1 MRERNIKIIS
11 ILLILLSV
19 AVLHVKLY
27 RFAEITHDGALQVL
41 VCLGRVV
48 AIDTSDEADQVL
60 TFRILSGQFRGEM
73 VEVNNIWTGRAFGDR
88 VLSRGDVLFLD
99 IPLRDPSNPTLDN
112 VRMREYFRTPFLLY
126 LAGALGMLMILVA
139 GMKGVRAILTLFVTA
154 LAVLYLLVPLTIA
167 GYNPIAIALGIAA
180 VLTLTTFVLI
190 TGFSFKVVSGVL
202 GTLGG
207 LAAVG
212 VLSVISQHA
221 MVLTGLAQEFGFL
234 ELGIALWRT
243 PESHHW
249 NFTGILSAG
258 IILGAV
264 GAMMDVSMS
273 ISSSVHEVKQVNP
286 NITVRQ
292 SIRAGLNVGRD
303 IMGTM
308 ADTLIFAYLGA
319 HMMTMLLPRIDFPEA
334 GILYPFLR
342 LVNDEA
348 TSVAIIQAVVGTIG
362 LVLTVPIAATV
373 AGFLTQY
380 AKVDRTDIHE
390 DLPSEEELEELFRAE
405 NPRSASRIAVPI
417 AMAIVLVGTTFVYHR
432 VQRNSATI
440 SEQRDEQGS
449 ILTQSE
455 YAKGKVIRLLESSGD
470 FLFTVDNRTESPDSV
485 TSDLDN
491 SVFSP
496 ALREAFEK
504 HNVPISEEVTV
515 SVKPWK
521 DSRWLISDEK
531 YEQTYSVREDA
542 RLQTAPTEGMDASVR
557 EDARLQTAPTGGID
571 ASGPGEPSY
580 SVYDTKTEHH
590 ILEVEMLSGMYKGQR
605 LVLRNIVN
613 HNMPLLSIP
622 AEPGDI
628 VLCRVGGDPE
638 QIGLVNIVQEYGR
651 DGFLVWMV
659 GGMLLLIIVV
669 GRIEG
674 IRTACAMLISATV
687 IYFFMLP
694 LISQGANAVFIVTLT
709 SGAIAFVSLVFVI
722 GPSRKTFSA
731 VLGTMGGILV
741 AGLIVLFAQQH
752 LHFSGL
758 ENAIS
763 ADIVEATR
771 TPPFDFVQILL
782 AGMLMGVL
790 GVAVDGAIE
799 VASSMEEIRRAN
811 PNMPTWRLIASGLN
825 VGTDILGTMVNT
837 LVFAYLGV
845 ELLLVITIT
854 APNLDFFKSPPAQLL
869 SIGVVS
875 AEIVRLLAGT
885 LGLVLAIPITAMI
898 CAFWRPKG

>member
-19 AVLHVKLY
+19 AVLHVELY

-60 TFRILSGQFRGEM
+60 TFRILSGEFRGET
-73 VEVNNIWTGRAFGDR
+73 VAVNNIWTGRAFGDR

-99 IPLRDPSNPTLDN
+99 IPRRDPSNPTLDN

-126 LAGALGMLMILVA
+126 LAGALGVLMILVA

-154 LAVLYLLVPLTIA
+154 LTVLYLLVPLTIA

-180 VLTLTTFVLI
+180 LLTLTTFVLI

-373 AGFLTQY
+373 AGFLTKY
-380 AKVDRTDIHE
+380 ATVEKADIHE

-405 NPRSASRIAVPI
+405 NPRSAARIAVPI

-440 SEQRDEQGS
+440 SEQRDEQGG

-470 FLFTVDNRTESPDSV
+470 FLFTVDDRTESPDAV

-496 ALREAFEK
+496 ALRAAFEK
-504 HNVPISEEVTV
+504 HNIPISEQVTV
-515 SVKPWK
+515 SIKPWK
-521 DSRWLISDEK
+521 DSRWLIADEK
-531 YEQTYSVREDA
+531 YEQTYSVREEA
-542 RLQTAPTEGMDASVR
+542 RLQTAPTREMDASG
-557 EDARLQTAPTGGID
+557 AGG
-571 ASGPGEPSY
+571 PSY

-638 QIGLVNIVQEYGR
+638 RIGLVNIVQEYGR

-741 AGLIVLFAQQH
+741 AGLIVLFAQRH

-898 CAFWRPKG
+898 CAFWRPKE

>member
-1 MRERNIKIIS
+1 MRERNIKIVA

-27 RFAEITHDGALQVL
+27 RFAEVTHDGALRVL
-41 VCLGRVV
+41 ICLGRVIK
-48 AIDTSDEADQVL
+48 IDTSDEADQVL
-60 TFRILSGQFRGEM
+60 SFRILSGQFRGEI
-73 VEVNNIWTGRAFGDR
+73 VKVNNIWTGRAFGDR
-88 VLSRGDVLFLD
+88 VVHKGDVLFLD
-99 IPLRDPSNPTLDN
+99 IPLRDPMNPKIER
-112 VRMREYFRTPFLLY
+112 VSMREYFRTPFLLY
-126 LAGALGMLMILVA
+126 LAGTLGVLMILVA

-154 LAVLYLLVPLTIA
+154 LAVLYLLVPLTIS
-167 GYNPIAIALGIAA
+167 GYNPIGVALLIAA
-180 VLTLTTFVLI
+180 LLTLATFLLI
-190 TGFSFKVVSGVL
+190 TGFSFKVISGVL

-221 MVLTGLAQEFGFL
+221 LALTGLAQEFGFL

-243 PESHHW
+243 PASHGW

-292 SIRAGLNVGRD
+292 AIRAGLNVGRD

-319 HMMTMLLPRIDFPEA
+319 HMMTMLLPRIEFPEV
-334 GILYPFLR
+334 GYLYPFLR

-348 TSVAIIQAVVGTIG
+348 TAVAIIQAVVGTIG
-362 LVLTVPIAATV
+362 LVLTVPIAASV

-380 AKVDRTDIHE
+380 AKVDRSEIHE
-390 DLPSEEELEELFRAE
+390 DLPSEEELEELFRAD
-405 NPRSASRIAVPI
+405 PPHSKARIAVPI
-417 AMAIVLVGTTFVYHR
+417 AMGIVLIGTIFVYHR
-432 VQRNSATI
+432 THGLSAAI
-440 SEQRDEQGS
+440 SE
-449 ILTQSE
+449 QSE
-455 YAKGKVIRLLESSGD
+455 YAKGRVVQLLESNGN
-470 FLFTVDNRTESPDSV
+470 FLFDIDS
-485 TSDLDN
+485 SAISELDKQIVP
-491 SVFSP
+491 S
-496 ALREAFEK
+496 ALREAFNTE
-504 HNVPISEEVTV
+504 NIPLSDEVTV

-521 DSRWLISDEK
+521 DSRWLLSDVK
-531 YEQTYSVREDA
+531 YEQTYSIRETDH
-542 RLQTAPTEGMDASVR
+542 
-557 EDARLQTAPTGGID
+557 
-571 ASGPGEPSY
+571 GEKTVLG
-580 SVYDTKTEHH
+580 VYESKSEHH
-590 ILEVEMLSGMYKGQR
+590 ILEVEMLSGMYKGRR

-622 AEPGDI
+622 AEPGDVI
-628 VLCRVGGDPE
+628 LCRVAGDPE
-638 QIGLVNIVQEYGR
+638 QVSLVNIVQDYGR
-651 DGFLVWMV
+651 DRFLIWMV
-659 GGMLLLIIVV
+659 GGMLLLIILV

-674 IRTACAMLISATV
+674 IRTACAMLISAAV

-694 LISQGANAVFIVTLT
+694 LISGGANAVFIVTLT
-709 SGAIAFVSLVFVI
+709 SGAVAFVSLVFVI

-763 ADIVEATR
+763 ADIIEATR

-799 VASSMEEIRRAN
+799 VASSMEEIRKAN

-845 ELLLVITIT
+845 ELLLVVTVV
-854 APNLDFFKSPPAQLL
+854 APDLNFFKSPPAQLL

-885 LGLVLAIPITAMI
+885 LGLVLAIPITAVI
-898 CAFWRPKG
+898 CAFWNPKQKV

>member
-1 MRERNIKIIS
+1 MRERNIKIVT
-11 ILLILLSV
+11 ILFILLSV

-27 RFAEITHDGALQVL
+27 RFAEVTHDGALQVL

-48 AIDTSDEADQVL
+48 KIDTSDEADQVL
-60 TFRILSGQFRGEM
+60 AFRILSGQFRGET
-73 VEVNNIWTGRAFGDR
+73 VQVNNIWTGRAFGDR
-88 VLSRGDVLFLD
+88 VLHKGEVLFLD
-99 IPLRDPSNPTLDN
+99 IPLRDPTRPKIDTVSI
-112 VRMREYFRTPFLLY
+112 REYFRTPFLLY
-126 LAGALGMLMILVA
+126 LAGALGILMVLVA

-154 LAVLYLLVPLTIA
+154 FTVIYLLVPLTIS
-167 GYNPIAIALGIAA
+167 GYNPIAVALLIATF
-180 VLTLTTFVLI
+180 LTFATFLLI
-190 TGFSFKVVSGVL
+190 TGFSFKVISGVL

-212 VLSVISQHA
+212 ILSVLSQHA

-243 PESHHW
+243 PASHHW

-292 SIRAGLNVGRD
+292 AIRAGLNVGRD

-319 HMMTMLLPRIDFPEA
+319 HMMTMLLPRIDFPEV

-348 TSVAIIQAVVGTIG
+348 TAVAIVQAVVGTIG
-362 LVLTVPIAATV
+362 LVLTVPIAASV

-380 AKVDRTDIHE
+380 AKVDTSDLSIRHE
-390 DLPSEEELEELFRAE
+390 DLPSAEELEEVFRADP
-405 NPRSASRIAVPI
+405 PRSKARIAVPI
-417 AMAIVLVGTTFVYHR
+417 AMAIVLIGTIFAYYRTHEL
-432 VQRNSATI
+432 SATVLEQLDADGNPI
-440 SEQRDEQGS
+440 SK
-449 ILTQSE
+449 SE
-455 YAKGKVIRLLESSGD
+455 YAKGKVVRLLESNGN
-470 FLFTVDNRTESPDSV
+470 FLFEIDRSAVN
-485 TSDLDN
+485 DLDN
-491 SVFSP
+491 RVVP
-496 ALREAFEK
+496 KVLREAFSSHKIPFSDE
-504 HNVPISEEVTV
+504 ITV

-521 DSRWLISDEK
+521 DSRWLLSDTK
-531 YEQTYSVREDA
+531 YEQTYSIRAMKDTVGAISES
-542 RLQTAPTEGMDASVR
+542 RLN
-557 EDARLQTAPTGGID
+557 
-571 ASGPGEPSY
+571 
-580 SVYDTKTEHH
+580 VYESKSEHH
-590 ILEVEMLSGMYKGQR
+590 ILEVEMLSGMYKGRR

-622 AEPGDI
+622 AEPGDVI
-628 VLCRVGGDPE
+628 LCRVAGSPE
-638 QIGLVNIVQEYGR
+638 QVSLVNIVQDYSR
-651 DGFLVWMV
+651 DRFLIWMV
-659 GGMLLLIIVV
+659 GGMLLVIILV

-674 IRTACAMLISATV
+674 IRTACAMLISAAV

-694 LISQGANAVFIVTLT
+694 LISGGANAVFIVTLT
-709 SGAIAFVSLVFVI
+709 AGVVAFVSLVFVI

-731 VLGTMGGILV
+731 VFGTMGGILV

-763 ADIVEATR
+763 ADIIEATR

-799 VASSMEEIRRAN
+799 VASSMEEIRKAN

-837 LVFAYLGV
+837 LVFAYLGA
-845 ELLLVITIT
+845 ELLLVVTIT

-885 LGLVLAIPITAMI
+885 LGLVLAIPITAII
-898 CAFWRPKG
+898 CAFWNPKQQA

>member
-1 MRERNIKIIS
+1 MASTKTIKIIS

-19 AVLHVKLY
+19 AVLHVRLY

-60 TFRILSGQFRGEM
+60 TFRILSGQFRGET
-73 VEVNNIWTGRAFGDR
+73 VAVNNIWTGRAFGDR

-126 LAGALGMLMILVA
+126 LAGALGVLMILVA

-154 LAVLYLLVPLTIA
+154 LTVLYLLVPMTIA

-180 VLTLTTFVLI
+180 LLTLTTFVLI

-221 MVLTGLAQEFGFL
+221 LVLTGLAQEFGFL

-319 HMMTMLLPRIDFPEA
+319 HMMTMLLPRIEFPEA
-334 GILYPFLR
+334 GTLYPFLR

-362 LVLTVPIAATV
+362 LVLTVPIAATI

-417 AMAIVLVGTTFVYHR
+417 AMVLVLVGTTFVYQR
-432 VQRNSATI
+432 VQRNAATI
-440 SEQRDEQGS
+440 SEQRDEQGG

-470 FLFTVDNRTESPDSV
+470 FLFTVDNRTESSDSV
-485 TSDLDN
+485 TADLDN

-504 HNVPISEEVTV
+504 HNIPISEEVTV
-515 SVKPWK
+515 SIKPWK
-521 DSRWLISDEK
+521 DSRWLISDTK
-531 YEQTYSVREDA
+531 YEQTYSIRLTPDTAA
-542 RLQTAPTEGMDASVR
+542 RMPVPTTPDTV
-557 EDARLQTAPTGGID
+557 ARVPV
-571 ASGPGEPSY
+571 PREPSV
-580 SVYDTKTEHH
+580 SPDPSIPRSLHVYDTKTEHH
-590 ILEVEMLSGMYKGQR
+590 ILEVEMLSGMYQGQR

-638 QIGLVNIVQEYGR
+638 RVGLVNIVQEYGR

-659 GGMLLLIIVV
+659 GGMLLLIIIV

-709 SGAIAFVSLVFVI
+709 SGVIAFVSLVFVI

-741 AGLIVLFAQQH
+741 AGLIVLYAQQH

-845 ELLLVITIT
+845 ELLLVITIA

-898 CAFWRPKG
+898 CAFWNPKR

>member
-1 MRERNIKIIS
+1 MRERNIKIIT

-19 AVLHVKLY
+19 AALHVKLY
-27 RFAEITHDGALQVL
+27 RFAEVTHDGALQVL

-48 AIDTSDEADQVL
+48 SIDTSDEADQVL
-60 TFRILSGQFRGEM
+60 SFRILSGQFRGET
-73 VEVNNIWTGRAFGDR
+73 VQVNNIWTGRAFGDR
-88 VLSRGDVLFLD
+88 VLHKGEVLFLD
-99 IPLRDPSNPTLDN
+99 IPLRDPTRPKIDTVS
-112 VRMREYFRTPFLLY
+112 MREYFRTPFLLY
-126 LAGALGMLMILVA
+126 LAGALGVLMILVA

-154 LAVLYLLVPLTIA
+154 LTVLYLLVPLTIS
-167 GYNPIAIALGIAA
+167 GYNPIAVALLISTL
-180 VLTLTTFVLI
+180 LTFATFLLI
-190 TGFSFKVVSGVL
+190 TGFSFKVISGVL

-212 VLSVISQHA
+212 ILSVLSQHA
-221 MVLTGLAQEFGFL
+221 MALTGLAQEFGFL

-243 PESHHW
+243 PASHHW

-286 NITVRQ
+286 NITVKQ
-292 SIRAGLNVGRD
+292 AIRAGLNVGRD

-319 HMMTMLLPRIDFPEA
+319 HMMTMLLPRIDFPEV

-348 TSVAIIQAVVGTIG
+348 TAVAIVQAVVGTIG
-362 LVLTVPIAATV
+362 LVLTVPIAAWV

-380 AKVDRTDIHE
+380 AKVDKSEIHE
-390 DLPSEEELEELFRAE
+390 DLPSEEELEELFRADP
-405 NPRSASRIAVPI
+405 PRSKARIAVPI
-417 AMAIVLVGTTFVYHR
+417 AMAVVLIGTIFVYYRTHEL
-432 VQRNSATI
+432 SATVLEQLDADGTPI
-440 SEQRDEQGS
+440 SK
-449 ILTQSE
+449 SE
-455 YAKGKVIRLLESSGD
+455 YAKGKVVRLLESSGNL
-470 FLFTVDNRTESPDSV
+470 LFGIDSSAI
-485 TSDLDN
+485 SDLDN
-491 SVFSP
+491 GIVP
-496 ALREAFEK
+496 EVLRETFSSHK
-504 HNVPISEEVTV
+504 IPFSDEVTV

-521 DSRWLISDEK
+521 DSRWLLSDTK
-531 YEQTYSVREDA
+531 YEQTYSIRAMEDTVGA
-542 RLQTAPTEGMDASVR
+542 ISESRLN
-557 EDARLQTAPTGGID
+557 
-571 ASGPGEPSY
+571 
-580 SVYDTKTEHH
+580 VYESKNEHH
-590 ILEVEMLSGMYKGQR
+590 ILEVEMLSGMYKGRR

-622 AEPGDI
+622 AEPGDVI
-628 VLCRVGGDPE
+628 LCRVAGAPE
-638 QIGLVNIVQEYGR
+638 QVSLVNIVQDYGR
-651 DGFLVWMV
+651 DRFLIWIV
-659 GGMLLLIIVV
+659 GGMLLVIILV

-674 IRTACAMLISATV
+674 IRTACAMLISAAV

-694 LISQGANAVFIVTLT
+694 LISGGANAVFIVTLT
-709 SGAIAFVSLVFVI
+709 AGVVAFVSLVFVI

-731 VLGTMGGILV
+731 VFGTMGGILV

-799 VASSMEEIRRAN
+799 VASSMEEIRKAN

-845 ELLLVITIT
+845 ELLLVVTVT

-885 LGLVLAIPITAMI
+885 LGLVLAIPITAVI
-898 CAFWRPKG
+898 CAFWNPKQRV

>member
-60 TFRILSGQFRGEM
+60 TFRILSGEFRGET
-73 VEVNNIWTGRAFGDR
+73 VAVNNIWTGRAFGDR

-99 IPLRDPSNPTLDN
+99 IPRRDPSNPTLDN

-126 LAGALGMLMILVA
+126 LAGALGVLMILVA

-154 LAVLYLLVPLTIA
+154 LTVLYLLVPLTIA

-180 VLTLTTFVLI
+180 LLTLTTFVLI

-221 MVLTGLAQEFGFL
+221 LVLTGLAQEFGFL

-373 AGFLTQY
+373 AGFLTKY
-380 AKVDRTDIHE
+380 ATVEKADIHE

-405 NPRSASRIAVPI
+405 NPRSAARIAVPI

-470 FLFTVDNRTESPDSV
+470 FLFTVDNRTESPDAV

-496 ALREAFEK
+496 ALRAAFEK
-504 HNVPISEEVTV
+504 HNIPISEQVTV
-515 SVKPWK
+515 SIKPWK
-521 DSRWLISDEK
+521 DSRWLIADEK
-531 YEQTYSVREDA
+531 YEQTYSVRE
-542 RLQTAPTEGMDASVR
+542 E
-557 EDARLQTAPTGGID
+557 ARLQTAPTGEMD
-571 ASGPGEPSY
+571 ASGAGGPSY

-605 LVLRNIVN
+605 LLLRNIVN

-638 QIGLVNIVQEYGR
+638 RIGLVNIVQEYGR

-741 AGLIVLFAQQH
+741 AGLIVLFAQRH

-898 CAFWRPKG
+898 CAFWRPKE

>member
-60 TFRILSGQFRGEM
+60 TFRILSGQFRGET
-73 VEVNNIWTGRAFGDR
+73 VTVNNIWTGRAFGDR

-99 IPLRDPSNPTLDN
+99 IPRRDPSNPTLDN

-126 LAGALGMLMILVA
+126 LAGALGVLMILVA
-139 GMKGVRAILTLFVTA
+139 GMKGVRAILTLFVTS

-180 VLTLTTFVLI
+180 LLTLTTFVLI

-243 PESHHW
+243 PESHNW

-373 AGFLTQY
+373 AGFLTKY
-380 AKVDRTDIHE
+380 ATVEKADIHE
-390 DLPSEEELEELFRAE
+390 DLPTEEELEELFRAE
-405 NPRSASRIAVPI
+405 NPRSAARIAVPI
-417 AMAIVLVGTTFVYHR
+417 AMAIVLVGTTFVYQR

-440 SEQRDEQGS
+440 SEQRDEQGG

-470 FLFTVDNRTESPDSV
+470 FLFTVDNRTESPDAV

-496 ALREAFEK
+496 ALRTAFEK
-504 HNVPISEEVTV
+504 HNIPISEQVTV
-515 SVKPWK
+515 SIKPWK
-521 DSRWLISDEK
+521 DSRWLIADEK
-531 YEQTYSVREDA
+531 YEQTYSIRATPTPVA
-542 RLQTAPTEGMDASVR
+542 R
-557 EDARLQTAPTGGID
+557 
-571 ASGPGEPSY
+571 GPVPREPSV
-580 SVYDTKTEHH
+580 SSKSSVPRDLHVYDTKTEHH
-590 ILEVEMLSGMYKGQR
+590 ILEVEMLSGMYQGQR

-638 QIGLVNIVQEYGR
+638 RIGLVNIVQEYGR

-741 AGLIVLFAQQH
+741 AGLIVLFAQRH

-854 APNLDFFKSPPAQLL
+854 SPNLDFFKSPPAQLL

>member
-221 MVLTGLAQEFGFL
+221 LVLTGLAQEFGFL

-405 NPRSASRIAVPI
+405 NPRSAARIAVPI
-417 AMAIVLVGTTFVYHR
+417 AMAIVLVGTAFVYHR

-449 ILTQSE
+449 LLTQSE
-455 YAKGKVIRLLESSGD
+455 YAKGKVIRLLESSGE

-485 TSDLDN
+485 NSDLDN

-496 ALREAFEK
+496 TLREAFEK
-504 HNVPISEEVTV
+504 HNIPISEEVTV

-531 YEQTYSVREDA
+531 YEQTYSIRATPTPVARGPVPRE
-542 RLQTAPTEGMDASVR
+542 PKSSVPR
-557 EDARLQTAPTGGID
+557 DLH
-571 ASGPGEPSY
+571 
-580 SVYDTKTEHH
+580 VYDTKTEHH

>member
-1 MRERNIKIIS
+1 MRERNIKIVT
-11 ILLILLSV
+11 ILFILLSV

-27 RFAEITHDGALQVL
+27 RFAEVTHDGALQVL
-41 VCLGRVV
+41 VCLGRIVK
-48 AIDTSDEADQVL
+48 IDTSDEADQVL
-60 TFRILSGQFRGEM
+60 AFRILSGQFRGET
-73 VEVNNIWTGRAFGDR
+73 VQVNNIWTGRAFGDR
-88 VLSRGDVLFLD
+88 VLHKGEVLFLD
-99 IPLRDPSNPTLDN
+99 IPLRDPTRPKIDTVSI
-112 VRMREYFRTPFLLY
+112 REYFRTPFLLY
-126 LAGALGMLMILVA
+126 LAGALGILMVLVA

-154 LAVLYLLVPLTIA
+154 FTVIYLLVPLTIS
-167 GYNPIAIALGIAA
+167 GYNPIAVALLIATF
-180 VLTLTTFVLI
+180 LTFATFLLI
-190 TGFSFKVVSGVL
+190 TGFSFKVISGVL

-212 VLSVISQHA
+212 ILSVLSQHA

-243 PESHHW
+243 PASHHW

-292 SIRAGLNVGRD
+292 AIRAGLNVGRD

-319 HMMTMLLPRIDFPEA
+319 HMMTMLLPRIDFPEV

-348 TSVAIIQAVVGTIG
+348 TAVAIVQAVVGTIG
-362 LVLTVPIAATV
+362 LVLTVPIAASV

-380 AKVDRTDIHE
+380 AKVDTSDLSIRHE
-390 DLPSEEELEELFRAE
+390 DLPSAEELEEVFRADP
-405 NPRSASRIAVPI
+405 PRSKARIAVPI
-417 AMAIVLVGTTFVYHR
+417 AMAIVLIGTIFAYYRTHEL
-432 VQRNSATI
+432 SATVLEQLDADGNPI
-440 SEQRDEQGS
+440 SK
-449 ILTQSE
+449 SE
-455 YAKGKVIRLLESSGD
+455 YAKGKVVRLLESNGN
-470 FLFTVDNRTESPDSV
+470 FLFEIDRSAIN
-485 TSDLDN
+485 DLDN
-491 SVFSP
+491 HVVP
-496 ALREAFEK
+496 KVLREAFSSHKIPFSDE
-504 HNVPISEEVTV
+504 ITV

-521 DSRWLISDEK
+521 DSRWLLSDTK
-531 YEQTYSVREDA
+531 YEQTYSIRAMKDTVGAISES
-542 RLQTAPTEGMDASVR
+542 RLN
-557 EDARLQTAPTGGID
+557 
-571 ASGPGEPSY
+571 
-580 SVYDTKTEHH
+580 VYESKSEHH
-590 ILEVEMLSGMYKGQR
+590 ILEVEMLSGMYKGRR

-622 AEPGDI
+622 AEPGDVI
-628 VLCRVGGDPE
+628 LCRVAGSPE
-638 QIGLVNIVQEYGR
+638 QVSLVNIVQDYSR
-651 DGFLVWMV
+651 DRFLIWMV
-659 GGMLLLIIVV
+659 GGMLLVIILV

-674 IRTACAMLISATV
+674 IRTACAMLISAAV

-694 LISQGANAVFIVTLT
+694 LISGGANAVFIVTLT
-709 SGAIAFVSLVFVI
+709 AGVVAFVSLVFVI

-731 VLGTMGGILV
+731 VFGTMGGILV

-763 ADIVEATR
+763 ADIIEATR

-799 VASSMEEIRRAN
+799 VASSMEEIRKAN

-837 LVFAYLGV
+837 LVFAYLGA
-845 ELLLVITIT
+845 ELLLVVTIT

-885 LGLVLAIPITAMI
+885 LGLVLAIPITAII
-898 CAFWRPKG
+898 CAFWNPKQQA

>member
-1 MRERNIKIIS
+1 MRETYIKIIG

-19 AVLHVKLY
+19 VFLHVKLY
-27 RFAEITHDGALQVL
+27 SFAEMTYDRNLQVL
-41 VCLGRVV
+41 VCLGRVIN
-48 AIDTSDEADQVL
+48 IDTSAEADQIL
-60 TFRILSGQFRGEM
+60 SFRILSGQFRGET
-73 VEVNNIWTGRAFGDR
+73 VKVNNIWIGRAFSDR
-88 VLSRGDVLFLD
+88 VISKGDVLFLE
-99 IPLRDPSNPTLDN
+99 IPIRDPQNPKINT
-112 VRMREYFRTPFLLY
+112 VSMSEYFRTPFLLY
-126 LAGALGMLMILVA
+126 LAGALGILMILVA

-154 LAVLYLLVPLTIA
+154 LSVLYLLVPLTIS
-167 GYNPIAIALGIAA
+167 GYNPIVVALLIAA
-180 VLTLTTFVLI
+180 LLTLTTFFLI
-190 TGFSFKVVSGVL
+190 TGFSFKVISGVL

-207 LAAVG
+207 LTAVG
-212 VLSVISQHA
+212 ILSILSQHLL
-221 MVLTGLAQEFGFL
+221 VLTGLAQEFGFL

-243 PESHHW
+243 PGSHYW

-286 NITVRQ
+286 NISVRQ

-319 HMMTMLLPRIDFPEA
+319 HMITMLLPRIDFPEA
-334 GILYPFLR
+334 GVLYPFLR

-348 TSVAIIQAVVGTIG
+348 TAVAIIQAVVGTIG

-373 AGFLTQY
+373 AGFLTKY
-380 AKVDRTDIHE
+380 TEVNRSEIHE
-390 DLPSEEELEELFRAE
+390 NLPTEEELEELFGSE
-405 NPRSASRIAVPI
+405 STHSGSHIFSSRVAVPI
-417 AMAIVLVGTTFVYHR
+417 ALLLVLISTVFVYYR
-432 VQRNSATI
+432 TRGLSATI
-440 SEQRDEQGS
+440 FESHDEQGQL
-449 ILTQSE
+449 IGKQE

-470 FLFTVDNRTESPDSV
+470 FLFTIDGSNAT
-485 TSDLDN
+485 DLDKKI
-491 SVFSP
+491 VP
-496 ALREAFEK
+496 VALREAFANK
-504 HNVPISEEVTV
+504 KIKLSDDAAV
-515 SVKPWK
+515 SIKPWK
-521 DSRWLISDEK
+521 DSRWLISDDE
-531 YEQTYSVREDA
+531 YEQTYSIR
-542 RLQTAPTEGMDASVR
+542 
-557 EDARLQTAPTGGID
+557 TGQD
-571 ASGPGEPSY
+571 RTDTLN
-580 SVYDTKTEHH
+580 VYDSETENHV
-590 ILEVEMLSGMYKGQR
+590 LEVKILSGMYKGEH

-613 HNMPLLSIP
+613 HSMPLLSIP

-628 VLCRVGGDPE
+628 VLCKVGGDSE
-638 QIGLVNIVQEYGR
+638 QISLLNIVQEYAR
-651 DGFLVWMV
+651 DKYLIWFI
-659 GGMLLLIIVV
+659 GGMFLLIILV

-674 IRTACAMLISATV
+674 IRTVCAMLISGAV

-694 LISQGANAVFIVTLT
+694 LISQGMNAILVVTLT
-709 SGAIAFVSLVFVI
+709 SGVVAFVSLVFVI

-741 AGLIVLFAQQH
+741 AGLIVLFAQKQ
-752 LHFSGL
+752 LHFTGL
-758 ENAIS
+758 EGAIA

-845 ELLLVITIT
+845 ELLLVITII
-854 APNLDFFKSPPAQLL
+854 APNIELFKEPTVQLL
-869 SIGVVS
+869 SVGVVS

-885 LGLVLAIPITAMI
+885 LGLVLAIPITAII
-898 CAFWRPKG
+898 CAFWNPKKV

>member
-1 MRERNIKIIS
+1 MRERNIKIAA

-19 AVLHVKLY
+19 VALHVKLY
-27 RFAEITHDGALQVL
+27 RFAEVTHDGALQVL

-48 AIDTSDEADQVL
+48 GIDTSDEADQVL
-60 TFRILSGQFRGEM
+60 SFRILSGQFRGETIQ
-73 VEVNNIWTGRAFGDR
+73 VNNIWTGRAFGDR
-88 VLSRGDVLFLD
+88 VIRKGDVLFLD
-99 IPLRDPSNPTLDN
+99 IPLRDPMNPRIDT
-112 VRMREYFRTPFLLY
+112 VSMREYFRTPFLLY
-126 LAGALGMLMILVA
+126 LAGVLGVLMILVA

-154 LAVLYLLVPLTIA
+154 LTVLYVLVPLTVA
-167 GYNPIAIALGIAA
+167 GYNPIAIALLIAA
-180 VLTLTTFVLI
+180 FLTFTTFLLI
-190 TGFSFKVVSGVL
+190 TGFSFKLISGVI

-212 VLSVISQHA
+212 VLSVLSQHVMA
-221 MVLTGLAQEFGFL
+221 LTGLAQEFGFL
-234 ELGIALWRT
+234 ELGLALWRT
-243 PESHHW
+243 SSSHSW

-292 SIRAGLNVGRD
+292 AIRAGLNVGRD

-319 HMMTMLLPRIDFPEA
+319 HMMTMLLPRIDFPEV

-348 TSVAIIQAVVGTIG
+348 TAVAIIQAVVGTIG
-362 LVLTVPIAATV
+362 LVLTVPIAASV

-380 AKVDRTDIHE
+380 AKVDESEIHE
-390 DLPSEEELEELFRAE
+390 DLPSEEELEELFRADP
-405 NPRSASRIAVPI
+405 PRSKARIAVPI
-417 AMAIVLVGTTFVYHR
+417 AMALVLMGTIFVYNRTHEL
-432 VQRNSATI
+432 SATV
-440 SEQRDEQGS
+440 SEQRDAEGNP
-449 ILTQSE
+449 INKSE
-455 YAKGKVIRLLESSGD
+455 YAKGKVIRLLESNGD
-470 FLFTVDNRTESPDSV
+470 FLFNIDGSAASE
-485 TSDLDN
+485 LDN
-491 SVFSP
+491 HIVP
-496 ALREAFEK
+496 QVLREEFKRQDILFSDA
-504 HNVPISEEVTV
+504 VSV

-521 DSRWLISDEK
+521 DSRWLLSDEK
-531 YEQTYSVREDA
+531 YEQTYSIRAMED
-542 RLQTAPTEGMDASVR
+542 
-557 EDARLQTAPTGGID
+557 
-571 ASGPGEPSY
+571 GEKNVLN
-580 SVYDTKTEHH
+580 VYESKSEHH
-590 ILEVEMLSGMYKGQR
+590 ILEVEMLSGMYKGRR

-622 AEPGDI
+622 AEPGDVI
-628 VLCRVGGDPE
+628 LCRVAGDPD
-638 QIGLVNIVQEYGR
+638 QVGLVNIVQDYSR
-651 DGFLVWMV
+651 DRFLIWMV
-659 GGMLLLIIVV
+659 GGMLLMIILV
-669 GRIEG
+669 GRLEG
-674 IRTACAMLISATV
+674 IRTACAMLISAAV

-694 LISQGANAVFIVTLT
+694 LISEGANAVFVVTLT
-709 SGAIAFVSLVFVI
+709 SGVVAFVSLVFVI
-722 GPSRKTFSA
+722 GPSRKTFAA

-845 ELLLVITIT
+845 ELLLVVTIA
-854 APNLDFFKSPPAQLL
+854 APNLDFFKSPPVQLL

-885 LGLVLAIPITAMI
+885 LGLVLTIPITAII
-898 CAFWRPKG
+898 CAFWNPKQRA

>member
-1 MRERNIKIIS
+1 MRERNIKIIG
-11 ILLILLSV
+11 IVLILLSV

-27 RFAEITHDGALQVL
+27 RFADVTYDGKLQVL
-41 VCLGRVV
+41 VCLGRVTG
-48 AIDTSDEADQVL
+48 IDTSDEADQVL
-60 TFRILSGQFRGEM
+60 SFRILSGQFRGET
-73 VEVNNIWTGRAFGDR
+73 VQVNNIWTGRSFGDR
-88 VLSRGDVLFLD
+88 VLHKGDVLFLD
-99 IPLRDPSNPTLDN
+99 IPIRDPKNPTIDK
-112 VRMREYFRTPFLLY
+112 VSMREYFRTPFLLY
-126 LAGALGMLMILVA
+126 LAGALGVLMILVA
-139 GMKGVRAILTLFVTA
+139 GMKGVRSILTLFVTA
-154 LAVLYLLVPLTIA
+154 LAVLYLLVPLTIS
-167 GYNPIAIALGIAA
+167 GYNPITVALLIAA
-180 VLTLTTFVLI
+180 LLTLATFLLI
-190 TGFSFKVVSGVL
+190 TGFSFKVISGVL

-212 VLSVISQHA
+212 VLSIISQHVLA
-221 MVLTGLAQEFGFL
+221 LTGLAQEFGFL

-243 PESHHW
+243 QASHGW

-292 SIRAGLNVGRD
+292 AIRAGLNVGRD

-319 HMMTMLLPRIDFPEA
+319 HMMTMLLPRIDFPEV
-334 GILYPFLR
+334 GIIYPFLR

-348 TSVAIIQAVVGTIG
+348 TAVAIIQAVVGTIG
-362 LVLTVPIAATV
+362 LVLTVPIAASV

-380 AKVDRTDIHE
+380 AKVDRSEIHE
-390 DLPSEEELEELFRAE
+390 DLPSEEDLEELFRADP
-405 NPRSASRIAVPI
+405 PRSAARIAVPI
-417 AMAIVLVGTTFVYHR
+417 AMVVVLLGTAFVYFRTHEL
-432 VQRNSATI
+432 SATV
-440 SEQRDEQGS
+440 SEQVDVDGNLVEK
-449 ILTQSE
+449 SE
-455 YAKGKVIRLLESSGD
+455 YAKGRVLRLLESNAN
-470 FLFTVDNRTESPDSV
+470 FLFNIDSSAI
-485 TSDLDN
+485 TDLNN
-491 SVFSP
+491 SAVP
-496 ALREAFEK
+496 VALREAFNTE
-504 HNVPISEEVTV
+504 NIPLSDEVTV
-515 SVKPWK
+515 AIKPWK
-521 DSRWLISDEK
+521 DSRWLLSDKK
-531 YEQTYSVREDA
+531 YEQTYSIREMEHDEKTV
-542 RLQTAPTEGMDASVR
+542 L
-557 EDARLQTAPTGGID
+557 
-571 ASGPGEPSY
+571 
-580 SVYDTKTEHH
+580 SVYESKSEHH
-590 ILEVEMLSGMYKGQR
+590 ILEVEVLSGMYKGRR
-605 LVLRNIVN
+605 LVFRNIVN

-622 AEPGDI
+622 AEPGDVI
-628 VLCRVGGDPE
+628 LCRVGGAPE
-638 QIGLVNIVQEYGR
+638 RVSLNIVQDYGR
-651 DGFLVWMV
+651 DGFLIWMV
-659 GGMLLLIIVV
+659 GGMLLLIILV

-674 IRTACAMLISATV
+674 IRTACAMLISAAV

-694 LISQGANAVFIVTLT
+694 LISGGANAVFIVTLT
-709 SGAIAFVSLVFVI
+709 SGAVAFVSLVFVI

-799 VASSMEEIRRAN
+799 VASSMEEIRKAN
-811 PNMPTWRLIASGLN
+811 PNMPVWRLIASGLN

-837 LVFAYLGV
+837 LVFAYLGA
-845 ELLLVITIT
+845 ELLLVVTIV
-854 APNLDFFKSPPAQLL
+854 APDLDFFKSPPVQLL

-885 LGLVLAIPITAMI
+885 LGLVLAIPITAVI
-898 CAFWRPKG
+898 CAFWNPKQKA

>member
-1 MRERNIKIIS
+1 MRERNIKIVA

-27 RFAEITHDGALQVL
+27 RFAEVTHDGALQVL

-48 AIDTSDEADQVL
+48 GIDTSDEADQVL
-60 TFRILSGQFRGEM
+60 SFRILSGQFRGETIQ
-73 VEVNNIWTGRAFGDR
+73 VNNVWTGRAFGDR
-88 VLSRGDVLFLD
+88 VLRKGDVLFLD
-99 IPLRDPSNPTLDN
+99 IPLRDPTNPRIDT
-112 VRMREYFRTPFLLY
+112 VSMREYFRTPFLLY
-126 LAGALGMLMILVA
+126 LAGALGILMILVA

-154 LAVLYLLVPLTIA
+154 LAVLYLLVPLTVS
-167 GYNPIAIALGIAA
+167 GYNPIAVALLIAA
-180 VLTLTTFVLI
+180 LLTCATFLLI
-190 TGFSFKVVSGVL
+190 TGFSFKLISGVL

-212 VLSVISQHA
+212 VLSVLSQHA
-221 MVLTGLAQEFGFL
+221 LALTGLAQEFGFL

-243 PESHHW
+243 SESHGW

-292 SIRAGLNVGRD
+292 AIRAGLNVGRD

-319 HMMTMLLPRIDFPEA
+319 HMMTMLLPRIDFPEV

-348 TSVAIIQAVVGTIG
+348 TAVAIIQAVVGTIG
-362 LVLTVPIAATV
+362 LVLTVPIAASV

-380 AKVDRTDIHE
+380 AKVDRSEIHE
-390 DLPSEEELEELFRAE
+390 DLPSEEELEELFRADP
-405 NPRSASRIAVPI
+405 PRSKARIAVPI
-417 AMAIVLVGTTFVYHR
+417 AMALVLIGTIFVYNRTHEL
-432 VQRNSATI
+432 SATI
-440 SEQRDEQGS
+440 SEQRDAEGNP
-449 ILTQSE
+449 INKSE
-455 YAKGKVIRLLESSGD
+455 YAKGRVIQLLESNGN
-470 FLFTVDNRTESPDSV
+470 FLFDIDS
-485 TSDLDN
+485 TAANDLDKHVVP
-491 SVFSP
+491 SV
-496 ALREAFEK
+496 LREEFK
-504 HNVPISEEVTV
+504 RHDILFSDQVKV

-521 DSRWLISDEK
+521 DSRWLLSDEK
-531 YEQTYSVREDA
+531 YEQTYSVRAMEN
-542 RLQTAPTEGMDASVR
+542 EGKRVLR
-557 EDARLQTAPTGGID
+557 
-571 ASGPGEPSY
+571 
-580 SVYDTKTEHH
+580 VYESKSEHH
-590 ILEVEMLSGMYKGQR
+590 ILEVEMLSGMYKGR
-605 LVLRNIVN
+605 RMVLRNIVN

-622 AEPGDI
+622 AEPGDVI
-628 VLCRVGGDPE
+628 LCRVAGDPE
-638 QIGLVNIVQEYGR
+638 QIGLVNIVQDYGR
-651 DGFLVWMV
+651 DRFLIWMV
-659 GGMLLLIIVV
+659 GGMLLLIILV

-674 IRTACAMLISATV
+674 IRTACAMLISAAV

-694 LISQGANAVFIVTLT
+694 LISEGANAVFIVTLT
-709 SGAIAFVSLVFVI
+709 SGAVAFVSLVFVI

-741 AGLIVLFAQQH
+741 AGLIVLFSQQH

-845 ELLLVITIT
+845 ELLLVVTVT
-854 APNLDFFKSPPAQLL
+854 APNLDFFKSPPVQLL

-898 CAFWRPKG
+898 CAFWNPKQKA

>member
-60 TFRILSGQFRGEM
+60 TFRILSGEFRGET
-73 VEVNNIWTGRAFGDR
+73 VTVNNIWTGRAFGDR

-99 IPLRDPSNPTLDN
+99 IPRRDPSNPTLDN

-126 LAGALGMLMILVA
+126 LAGALGVLMILVA

-154 LAVLYLLVPLTIA
+154 LTVLYLLVPLTIA

-180 VLTLTTFVLI
+180 LLTLTTFVLI

-221 MVLTGLAQEFGFL
+221 LVLTGLAQEFGFL

-373 AGFLTQY
+373 AGFLTKY
-380 AKVDRTDIHE
+380 ATVEKADIHE

-405 NPRSASRIAVPI
+405 NPRSAARIAVPI

-440 SEQRDEQGS
+440 SEQRDEQGG

-470 FLFTVDNRTESPDSV
+470 FLFTVDNRTESPDTV

-496 ALREAFEK
+496 ALRAAFEK
-504 HNVPISEEVTV
+504 HNIPISEQVTV
-515 SVKPWK
+515 SIKPWK
-521 DSRWLISDEK
+521 DSRWLIADEK
-531 YEQTYSVREDA
+531 YEQTYSVREK
-542 RLQTAPTEGMDASVR
+542 
-557 EDARLQTAPTGGID
+557 ARLQTAPTGEMD
-571 ASGPGEPSY
+571 ASGAGGPSY

-638 QIGLVNIVQEYGR
+638 RIGLVNIVQEYGR

-741 AGLIVLFAQQH
+741 AGLIVLFAQRH

>member
-1 MRERNIKIIS
+1 MRERNIKIVA

-19 AVLHVKLY
+19 AALHIQLY

-41 VCLGRVV
+41 VCLGRVIK
-48 AIDTSDEADQVL
+48 IDTSDEADQVL
-60 TFRILSGQFRGEM
+60 SFRILSGQFRGET
-73 VEVNNIWTGRAFGDR
+73 VQVNNVWTGRAFGDR
-88 VLSRGDVLFLD
+88 VIHKGDVLFLD
-99 IPLRDPSNPTLDN
+99 IPLRDPMNPKIER
-112 VRMREYFRTPFLLY
+112 VSMREYFRTPFLLY
-126 LAGALGMLMILVA
+126 LAGTLGVLMILVA

-154 LAVLYLLVPLTIA
+154 LAVLYLLVPLTIS
-167 GYNPIAIALGIAA
+167 GYNPIGVALLIAA
-180 VLTLTTFVLI
+180 LLTLVTFLLI
-190 TGFSFKVVSGVL
+190 TGFSFKVISGVF

-221 MVLTGLAQEFGFL
+221 LALTGLAQEFGFL

-243 PESHHW
+243 PASHGW

-292 SIRAGLNVGRD
+292 AIRAGLNVGRD

-319 HMMTMLLPRIDFPEA
+319 HMMTMLLPRIEFPEV
-334 GILYPFLR
+334 GYLYPFLR

-362 LVLTVPIAATV
+362 LVLTVPIAASV

-380 AKVDRTDIHE
+380 AKVDRSEIHE
-390 DLPSEEELEELFRAE
+390 DLPSEEELEELFRADP
-405 NPRSASRIAVPI
+405 PRSKARIAVPI
-417 AMAIVLVGTTFVYHR
+417 AMGIVLIGTIFVYHR
-432 VQRNSATI
+432 THGLSAAI
-440 SEQRDEQGS
+440 SE
-449 ILTQSE
+449 QSE
-455 YAKGKVIRLLESSGD
+455 YAKGRVIQLLESNGN
-470 FLFTVDNRTESPDSV
+470 FLLDIDS
-485 TSDLDN
+485 SAIGDLDKQVVP
-491 SVFSP
+491 S
-496 ALREAFEK
+496 ALREAFNKE
-504 HNVPISEEVTV
+504 NIPLSDEVTV

-521 DSRWLISDEK
+521 DSRWLLSDVK
-531 YEQTYSVREDA
+531 YEQTYSIRETDH
-542 RLQTAPTEGMDASVR
+542 
-557 EDARLQTAPTGGID
+557 
-571 ASGPGEPSY
+571 GEKTVL
-580 SVYDTKTEHH
+580 SVYESKSENH
-590 ILEVEMLSGMYKGQR
+590 ILEVEMLSGMYKGRR

-622 AEPGDI
+622 AEPGDVI
-628 VLCRVGGDPE
+628 LCRVAGDPD
-638 QIGLVNIVQEYGR
+638 QVSLVNIVQDYGR
-651 DGFLVWMV
+651 DRFLIWMV
-659 GGMLLLIIVV
+659 GGMLLLIILV
-669 GRIEG
+669 GRLEG
-674 IRTACAMLISATV
+674 IRTACAMLISAAV

-694 LISQGANAVFIVTLT
+694 LISGGANAVFIVTLT
-709 SGAIAFVSLVFVI
+709 SGAVAFVSLVFVI

-763 ADIVEATR
+763 ADIIEATR

-799 VASSMEEIRRAN
+799 VASSMEEIRKAN

-845 ELLLVITIT
+845 ELLLVVTVT

-885 LGLVLAIPITAMI
+885 LGLVLAIPITAVI
-898 CAFWRPKG
+898 CAFWNPKQRV

>member
-1 MRERNIKIIS
+1 MRERNIKIIG
-11 ILLILLSV
+11 IVLILLSV

-27 RFAEITHDGALQVL
+27 RFADVTYDGQLQVL
-41 VCLGRVV
+41 VCLGRVTG
-48 AIDTSDEADQVL
+48 IDTNDEADQVL
-60 TFRILSGQFRGEM
+60 SFRILSGQFRGET

-88 VLSRGDVLFLD
+88 VLHKGDVLFLD
-99 IPLRDPSNPTLDN
+99 IPIRDPKNPTIDK
-112 VRMREYFRTPFLLY
+112 VSMREYFRTPFLLY
-126 LAGALGMLMILVA
+126 LAGALGVLMILVA
-139 GMKGVRAILTLFVTA
+139 GMKGVRSILTLFVTA
-154 LAVLYLLVPLTIA
+154 LAVLYLLVPLTIS
-167 GYNPIAIALGIAA
+167 GYNPITIALLIAA
-180 VLTLTTFVLI
+180 LLTLATFVLI
-190 TGFSFKVVSGVL
+190 TGFSFKVISGVL

-212 VLSVISQHA
+212 VLSVISQHVLA
-221 MVLTGLAQEFGFL
+221 LTGLAQEFGFL

-243 PESHHW
+243 PASHHW

-292 SIRAGLNVGRD
+292 AIRAGLNVGRD

-319 HMMTMLLPRIDFPEA
+319 HMMTMLLPRIDFPEV
-334 GILYPFLR
+334 GIIYPFLR

-348 TSVAIIQAVVGTIG
+348 TAVAIIQAVVGTIG
-362 LVLTVPIAATV
+362 LVLTVPIAASV

-380 AKVDRTDIHE
+380 AKVDPSEIHE
-390 DLPSEEELEELFRAE
+390 DLPSEEELEELFRADP
-405 NPRSASRIAVPI
+405 PRSAARIAVPI
-417 AMAIVLVGTTFVYHR
+417 AMFVVLFGTAFFYFRTHEL
-432 VQRNSATI
+432 SATV
-440 SEQRDEQGS
+440 SEQVDVDGNLVEK
-449 ILTQSE
+449 SE
-455 YAKGKVIRLLESSGD
+455 YAKGRVLRLLESNAN
-470 FLFTVDNRTESPDSV
+470 FLFNIDSSAITELNNGVVPA
-485 TSDLDN
+485 
-491 SVFSP
+491 
-496 ALREAFEK
+496 ALREAFNNE
-504 HNVPISEEVTV
+504 NIPLSDEVTV
-515 SVKPWK
+515 AIKPWK
-521 DSRWLISDEK
+521 DSRWLLSDKK
-531 YEQTYSVREDA
+531 YEQTYSIREMEHD
-542 RLQTAPTEGMDASVR
+542 EKSV
-557 EDARLQTAPTGGID
+557 L
-571 ASGPGEPSY
+571 
-580 SVYDTKTEHH
+580 SVYESKSEHH
-590 ILEVEMLSGMYKGQR
+590 ILEVEVLSGMYKGRR
-605 LVLRNIVN
+605 LVFRNIVN

-622 AEPGDI
+622 AEPGDVI
-628 VLCRVGGDPE
+628 LCRVGGAPE
-638 QIGLVNIVQEYGR
+638 QVSLNIVQDYGR
-651 DGFLVWMV
+651 DGFLIWMV
-659 GGMLLLIIVV
+659 GGMLLLIILV

-674 IRTACAMLISATV
+674 IRTACAMLISAAV

-694 LISQGANAVFIVTLT
+694 LISGGANAVFIVTLT
-709 SGAIAFVSLVFVI
+709 SGAVAFVSLVFVI

-799 VASSMEEIRRAN
+799 VASSMEEIRKAN

-837 LVFAYLGV
+837 LVFAYLGA
-845 ELLLVITIT
+845 ELLLVVTIV
-854 APNLDFFKSPPAQLL
+854 APDLDFFKSPPVQLL

-885 LGLVLAIPITAMI
+885 LGLVLAIPITAVI
-898 CAFWRPKG
+898 CAFWNPKEKG

>member
-1 MRERNIKIIS
+1 MRERNIKIVV

-19 AVLHVKLY
+19 AALHVKLY
-27 RFAEITHDGALQVL
+27 RFAEVTHDGALQVL

-48 AIDTSDEADQVL
+48 GIDTSDEADQVL
-60 TFRILSGQFRGEM
+60 SFRILSGQFRGETIQ
-73 VEVNNIWTGRAFGDR
+73 VNNIWTGRAFGDR
-88 VLSRGDVLFLD
+88 VLRKGDVLFLD
-99 IPLRDPSNPTLDN
+99 IPLRDPMNPRIDT
-112 VRMREYFRTPFLLY
+112 VSMREYFRTPFLVY
-126 LAGALGMLMILVA
+126 LAGALGILMILVA

-154 LAVLYLLVPLTIA
+154 LAVLYLLVPLTIS
-167 GYNPIAIALGIAA
+167 GYNPIAVALLIAA
-180 VLTLTTFVLI
+180 FLTFTTFLLI
-190 TGFSFKVVSGVL
+190 TGFSFKLISGVL

-212 VLSVISQHA
+212 VLSVLSQHA
-221 MVLTGLAQEFGFL
+221 MALTGLAQEFGFL

-243 PESHHW
+243 SASHNW

-292 SIRAGLNVGRD
+292 AIRAGLNVGRD

-319 HMMTMLLPRIDFPEA
+319 HMMTMLLPRIDFPEV

-348 TSVAIIQAVVGTIG
+348 TAVAIIQAVVGTIG
-362 LVLTVPIAATV
+362 LVLTVPIAASV

-380 AKVDRTDIHE
+380 AKVDESEIHE
-390 DLPSEEELEELFRAE
+390 DLPSEEELEELFRAD
-405 NPRSASRIAVPI
+405 PPHSKARIAVPI
-417 AMAIVLVGTTFVYHR
+417 AMVLVLIGTTFVYYRTHGL
-432 VQRNSATI
+432 SATI
-440 SEQRDEQGS
+440 SEQRDAQGNPVNK
-449 ILTQSE
+449 SE
-455 YAKGKVIRLLESSGD
+455 YAKGRVTRLLESNGS
-470 FLFTVDNRTESPDSV
+470 FLFDIDSRAA
-485 TSDLDN
+485 SDLDN
-491 SVFSP
+491 SVVP
-496 ALREAFEK
+496 PVLREAFK
-504 HNVPISEEVTV
+504 RQDILFSDEVTV

-521 DSRWLISDEK
+521 DSRWLLSDEK
-531 YEQTYSVREDA
+531 YEQTYSVRAMED
-542 RLQTAPTEGMDASVR
+542 
-557 EDARLQTAPTGGID
+557 
-571 ASGPGEPSY
+571 GEKNVLK
-580 SVYDTKTEHH
+580 VYESKSEHH
-590 ILEVEMLSGMYKGQR
+590 ILEVEMLSGMYKGRR
-605 LVLRNIVN
+605 LMLRNIVN

-622 AEPGDI
+622 AEPGDVI
-628 VLCRVGGDPE
+628 LCRVAGDPD
-638 QIGLVNIVQEYGR
+638 QISLVNIVQDYGR
-651 DGFLVWMV
+651 DRFLIWMV
-659 GGMLLLIIVV
+659 GGMLLVIILV

-674 IRTACAMLISATV
+674 IRTACAMLISAAV

-709 SGAIAFVSLVFVI
+709 SGAVAFVSLVFVI

-731 VLGTMGGILV
+731 VFGTMGGILV

-763 ADIVEATR
+763 ADIIEATR

-799 VASSMEEIRRAN
+799 VASSMEEIRKAN

-845 ELLLVITIT
+845 ELLLVVTIA
-854 APNLDFFKSPPAQLL
+854 APNLDFFKSPPVQLL

-898 CAFWRPKG
+898 CGFWNPKQKA